1 METIK
6 HECGVALIRL
16 LKPLSYYK
24 EKYGTWGYGFNKL
37 YLLMEKQHN
46 RGQEAAGFAALKMQ
60 ARLQPDLRIALQ
72 AEESAPRPRMPPAQK
87 AIRQD
92 CIPFPLSL
100 CLCGRKYK
108 Q

>member
-60 ARLQPDLRIALQ
+60 A
-72 AEESAPRPRMPPAQK
+72 APAARPTMPPAQK
-87 AIRQD
+87 AMRQD